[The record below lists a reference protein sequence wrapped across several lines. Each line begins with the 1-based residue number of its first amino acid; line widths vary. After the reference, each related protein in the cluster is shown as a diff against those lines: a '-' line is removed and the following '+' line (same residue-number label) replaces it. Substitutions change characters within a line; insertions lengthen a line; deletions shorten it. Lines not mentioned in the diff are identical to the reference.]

1 MNVLG
6 VLWYMVCMFVNPLSV
21 YFYQGTAQKADG
33 KEGEKSPENAA
44 TVKTKETNV
53 EHKTDASNNAK
64 PENEIKDEQKA
75 NDTNV
80 AQSSSE
86 QKSDNVEPVSSSV
99 LNEKEA
105 GKVEKSEEKSA
116 EVKVEQE
123 TNEQPSQNETEKCE
137 TSDNITDRNPPLAC
151 QDEEGLDTPEINE
164 KNAQESDEV
173 AKEPTVESVDDAA
186 AVVEKQP
193 KEPASDNSQDTPKET
208 DVKSE
213 ESSKPVAQDEETVKK
228 TEELIEEPAKEIA
241 EEQSVET
248 ATEEN
253 SEETQQTEEHVNK
266 ANDVSEEAKTPQ
278 EQQPE
283 AGEEEKDEGKNEN
296 REESKQ
302 SEEPADEA
310 NIASEEATGA
320 QEQQSKTVE
329 EEKDEGDNE
338 KTPEESEI
346 GKQTLPSMETEQQKE
361 EVVDNNV
368 EVSKSQ

>member
-53 EHKTDASNNAK
+53 EQITDASNNAK

-116 EVKVEQE
+116 EVKAEQE

-193 KEPASDNSQDTPKET
+193 EEPASDTPKET
-208 DVKSE
+208 EVKSE

-228 TEELIEEPAKEIA
+228 TEELIKEPAKEIA

-253 SEETQQTEEHVNK
+253 SEEMQQTEEHVNM

-296 REESKQ
+296 LEESKQ

-346 GKQTLPSMETEQQKE
+346 GEQTLPSMETEQQKE